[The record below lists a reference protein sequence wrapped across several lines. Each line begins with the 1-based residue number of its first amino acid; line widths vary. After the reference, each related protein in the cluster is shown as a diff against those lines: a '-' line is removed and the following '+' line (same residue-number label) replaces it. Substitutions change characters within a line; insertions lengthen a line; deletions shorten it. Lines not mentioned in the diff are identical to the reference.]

1 MNLHFN
7 SDIVDFLLNTTV
19 KRDGRP
25 NFVIFVVCSALVGR

>member
-7 SDIVDFLLNTTV
+7 SDIVEFLLKTTV

-25 NFVIFVVCSALVGR
+25 NFVIFVGCSALIGR